1 MADLLVPAGGAFAG
15 RYVIE
20 GELGHGATAA
30 VYLARDLKHGRHV
43 ALKVLRPDLAASL
56 ESARFLREIRLL
68 ARLQHPHILP
78 LFDSGEE
85 DGALFYVMPRV
96 EGETLGQRLRRDGQ
110 IAVGEA
116 LRITREVADALAY
129 AHAHDVVHRD
139 IKPDNILL
147 DGTHALVADFGIA
160 RAVHRAVDSGGDRIT
175 SAGLAI
181 GTPAYMSPEQA
192 SGEREVEGRS
202 DIYSLAC
209 VLYEM
214 LAGRYPFQGPS
225 LQSMIARRFAG
236 PPPPVSTLREGV
248 PREVD
253 EALTRALQPAPE
265 DRFQT
270 VREFCEALPPPTAE
284 TAPVHAR
291 RVRRWPFVVAAV
303 MLVIAVLLGVR
314 ESRPPSAGVV
324 TYGVRGRTLIVSPA
338 IPAGRGRSVPYSP
351 SELSG
356 PPGEAAVS

>member
-78 LFDSGEE
+78 LFDSGEH

-110 IAVGEA
+110 VAVGEA

-160 RAVHRAVDSGGDRIT
+160 RAVHRAVDSGDRIT

-314 ESRPPSAGVV
+314 ECRPPSAGVV